1 MITHLKVDGFRSLS
15 RFEMDV
21 NPGLNILVGPNGSG
35 KTNIVSFLQFLSYL
49 TNNALSDAIARAG
62 GAGAVFQ
69 KLGTGQYRKGLTA
82 SIDGAYT
89 YFPQDRNYLQPPGTG
104 RRRQDRTDRRP
115 ATIRYEFSF
124 VLTASVDLDVIS
136 YETQTFSAWKS
147 VEGEQTLFQDG
158 RPDLKV
164 ILCAGEGEEPT
175 IQIDHIAID
184 KFETGFRFRASQSPD
199 DPGLNEL
206 LKHFLGRGDEF
217 IVSRLG
223 LYISDFRY
231 LQADLAG
238 GEIFNI
244 IPSQARLPEDSAKA
258 PLIQS
263 DGSGLAAT
271 LYALQK
277 NPRRAV
283 AHSLFESVRRSLPPG
298 TFAQIIRYMQTVN
311 EAIVD
316 LTVRNDPFDNQL
328 KVAVKISG
336 ENGEIELPFSS
347 MSDGTV
353 KWASLITAILTYDTI
368 FAIEE
373 PENFLHPL
381 MQREILQIMRENVER
396 RGGQSFVIMTT
407 HSETLLNAADPQ
419 EVVVVSI
426 ADGITHAK
434 RPEDPARLF
443 AEIQRSGFGLG
454 YVYVSGALDHA

>member
-15 RFEMDV
+15 RFEMAV

-49 TNNALSDAIARAG
+49 TTNPLSDAIAKAG

-69 KLGTGQYRKGLTA
+69 KIGSGQYRKALNAEIHGTYRY
-82 SIDGAYT
+82 SPEDR
-89 YFPQDRNYLQPPGTG
+89 YFPVPPGANP
-104 RRRQDRTDRRP
+104 RRRVERVERRP
-115 ATIRYEFSF
+115 ATIRYEFTF
-124 VLTASVDLDVIS
+124 ELAASVDLDAIA
-136 YETQTFSAWKS
+136 YERQILSVWKS
-147 VEGEQTLFQDG
+147 IEGEKALFQDD
-158 RPDLKV
+158 RPDFQV
-164 ILCAGEGEEPT
+164 ILRCTEGEEPT
-175 IQIDHIAID
+175 IQVEHIAD
-184 KFETGFRFRASQSPD
+184 EKFDTGLRLRSSQDSVQAD
-199 DPGLNEL
+199 EY

-217 IVSRLG
+217 IIPRLASF
-223 LYISDFRY
+223 ISDFRY
-231 LQADLAG
+231 LRADFSG

-244 IPSQARLPEDSAKA
+244 IPSQARLPEDSAKT

-283 AHSLFESVRRSLPPG
+283 ARTPFEPVRRALPPG

-316 LTVRNDPFDNQL
+316 LSVRNDPFDNQL
-328 KVAVKISG
+328 KVGVKISG

-353 KWASLITAILTYDTI
+353 KWASLITAILTYETI

-381 MQREILQIMRENVER
+381 MQREILQIMRENVQR
-396 RGGQSFVIMTT
+396 RGGQSFVMMTT
-407 HSETLLNAADPQ
+407 HSETLLNAADPH

-426 ADGITHAK
+426 SDGITHAK
-434 RPEDPARLF
+434 RPEDPGRLF

-454 YVYVSGALDHA
+454 YAYVSGALDHA